1 MKNSVA
7 TWPKRVAKRGNKKV
21 RETGKPFNQT
31 QVVRT
36 INIIDRR
43 VDMTSI
49 MKIEPLNAENYDT
62 WKLQM
67 EAILVKNDTWSY
79 VDGTKVKPE
88 TGDTEIALWKN
99 KDAKAKADI
108 ILSISTSELNI
119 IRGCETSR
127 EDWLKIESTFQS
139 KGPARKATL
148 LKTD

>member
-1 MKNSVA
+1 
-7 TWPKRVAKRGNKKV
+7 
-21 RETGKPFNQT
+21 
-31 QVVRT
+31 
-36 INIIDRR
+36 
-43 VDMTSI
+43 MTSI

-119 IRGCETSR
+119 IRGCET
-127 EDWLKIESTFQS
+127 
-139 KGPARKATL
+139 
-148 LKTD
+148 